1 MLGVDVGKAELHG
14 TWRDS
19 VTQRVRWQGRVP
31 NTEAGIRRLLRR
43 VPDVPVVVEPTG
55 RYGEPLVRAVT
66 AAGRT
71 ALLAPPR
78 KARAFLWAAQPRA
91 KTDRVDSAGLAL
103 YGLSGQ
109 LRPYVL
115 PSEPM
120 DQVRQLLAARRGVS
134 ASLTA
139 LRQQRAAL
147 PKAADALTPAIRALE
162 QQLVVL
168 DRRVARASD
177 PVPELAEAVERLQR
191 VPGVGPVIAPAL
203 ATCLLEKRF
212 THPDQFVAYLG
223 LDIRVLQSGQ
233 RKGQTGLSKYGD
245 AELRRL
251 LYMAA
256 LGAAR
261 CQTDRTFAR
270 RYAREQAKGLAN
282 TAALNAVARK
292 LAKVVWSLVTHHA
305 TYDPA
310 RVETQPKDPQALD
323 TGT

>member
-14 TWRDS
+14 TWRDP

-31 NTEAGIRRLLRR
+31 NTEAGIRQLLRR
-43 VPDVPVVVEPTG
+43 VPEVPVVVEPTG

-78 KARAFLWAAQPRA
+78 KAKAFLWAAQPRA

-115 PSEPM
+115 PGEPM
-120 DQVRQLLAARRGVS
+120 DRVRQLLAARRGVS
-134 ASLTA
+134 EGLTA

-147 PKAADALTPAIRALE
+147 PKAADALTPAIDALT
-162 QQLVVL
+162 QQLAAL
-168 DRRVARASD
+168 DRHLAQAID
-177 PVPELAEAVERLQR
+177 PVPELAEAVKRLRQ
-191 VPGVGPVIAPAL
+191 VPGVGPTIAPAL

-223 LDIRVLQSGQ
+223 LDIRVLRSGQ
-233 RKGQTGLSKYGD
+233 RTGQTGLSKYGD

-261 CQTDRTFAR
+261 SKTDRTFAR
-270 RYAREQAKGLAN
+270 RYEREQAKGLAK
-282 TAALNAVARK
+282 TAALNAMARK
-292 LAKVVWSLVTHHA
+292 LAKVTWSLVTHR
-305 TYDPA
+305 TSYDPA
-310 RVETQPKDPQALD
+310 RVESQPNATKPLD
-323 TGT
+323 AGT

>member
-1 MLGVDVGKAELHG
+1 MLGVDVSKAALHA
-14 TWRDS
+14 TWRDP
-19 VTQRVRWQGRVP
+19 VTQRVRWQGQVP
-31 NTEAGIRRLLRR
+31 NTEVGIRQLLRR
-43 VPDVPVVVEPTG
+43 VPESPVVVEPTG

-78 KARAFLWAAQPRA
+78 KAKAFLWAVQPRA

-120 DQVRQLLAARRGVS
+120 DQVRQLLAARRGLS
-134 ASLTA
+134 ESLTA
-139 LRQQRAAL
+139 LRQQRTAL

-162 QQLVVL
+162 QQVAVL
-168 DRRVARASD
+168 DRQVATATD
-177 PVPELAEAVERLQR
+177 PVPELADAVERLQQ

-203 ATCLLEKRF
+203 AICLLEKHF

-233 RKGQTGLSKYGD
+233 RNGQTGLSKHGD

-270 RYAREQAKGLAN
+270 RYEREQAKGLAK

-292 LAKVVWSLVTHHA
+292 LAKVCWSLLTHHA

-310 RVETQPKDPQALD
+310 RVDAQPKDPKTLD